1 MSEPEVLTDYVNKCE
16 TCAYANDKSNARCVA
31 CGEPIFAW
39 VEATWH
45 MEQRLEAAIAADRT
59 RIEAAERVESAAN
72 SALVAY
78 CAVGPK
84 VLNEQMKR
92 LQAAIEAYRRDYPEG
107 KK

>member
-39 VEATWH
+39 VEAGWH
-45 MEQRLEAAIAADRT
+45 SQQRLEATIAADRK
-59 RIEAAERVESAAN
+59 RIEAAEDIIGSLIDELRRRAHVVIYSDQK
-72 SALVAY
+72 L
-78 CAVGPK
+78 
-84 VLNEQMKR
+84 
-92 LQAAIEAYRRDYPEG
+92 EAYRRDYPEG